1 MTSSR
6 GNRNVMPA
14 IIGLSVVI
22 YGVIA
27 LLAYVPPYEGLA
39 GVDLTF
45 LPMVNAILNTFTTIF
60 LATAWVA
67 IRKKQIAKHRRFI
80 FAAFGSTALFLVTYI
95 IYHSLTA
102 STPYGGTGLLRPIY
116 FFVLLTHIVL
126 AAAIV
131 PFALASAAYG
141 LDMQVPRHR
150 RIARWTMP
158 AWLYV
163 SVTGVLVYLMI
174 RPYY

>member
-1 MTSSR
+1 
-6 GNRNVMPA
+6 MPA

-27 LLAYVPPYEGLA
+27 LLAYIPPYEGLA

-45 LPMVNAILNTFTTIF
+45 LPMINAILNTFTTFF
-60 LATAWVA
+60 LVAAWVA
-67 IRKKQIAKHRRFI
+67 IRKRQIDKHKRLI
-80 FAAFGSTALFLVTYI
+80 LAAFGSTALFLVTYI

-102 STPYGGTGLLRPIY
+102 STPFGGTGIIRSIY
-116 FFVLLTHIVL
+116 FFILLTHIVL
-126 AAAIV
+126 AAVIV

-141 LDMQVPRHR
+141 LDMQVARHR

-158 AWLYV
+158 LWLYV
-163 SVTGVLVYLMI
+163 SVTGVIVYLMI